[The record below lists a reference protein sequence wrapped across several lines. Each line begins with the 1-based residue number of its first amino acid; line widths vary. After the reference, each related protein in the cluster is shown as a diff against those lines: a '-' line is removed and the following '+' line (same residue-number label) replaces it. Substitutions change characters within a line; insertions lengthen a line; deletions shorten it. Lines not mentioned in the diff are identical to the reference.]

1 VRMLDNGVRKAL
13 DLNLALR
20 NYIKAHSPR

>member
-1 VRMLDNGVRKAL
+1 MLNGGVQKAL

-20 NYIKAHSPR
+20 SYIKKHATT